1 MTIQQYVIL
10 LAGSM
15 MMPACAL
22 AEEHSDSLFSEEYL
36 QQVVITGTRTPKIL
50 AKSPVLTKVI
60 SSKDIEK
67 TDATN
72 LRDLLQQV
80 MPGIEFSYSMNQM
93 PHMNFSGFSGQSM
106 LILVDGERLAGE
118 TMDDVDFTRLD
129 MQQVDHIEIIKGV
142 ASALYGSNAA
152 GGVINIITKKSTKSF
167 ALNLN
172 ARLARYN
179 DQRYGMVLQNSS
191 NALANVLTVRRTN
204 FRTTTT

>member
-1 MTIQQYVIL
+1 
-10 LAGSM
+10 

-129 MQQVDHIEIIKGV
+129 MQQVDHIEIIKG
-142 ASALYGSNAA
+142 AATALY
-152 GGVINIITKKSTKSF
+152 
-167 ALNLN
+167 
-172 ARLARYN
+172 
-179 DQRYGMVLQNSS
+179 
-191 NALANVLTVRRTN
+191 
-204 FRTTTT
+204 